1 MTERATLGI
10 GKGGR
15 CMVALGG
22 KPVEKL
28 LMAVD

>member
-1 MTERATLGI
+1 MTERATLRL

-15 CMVALGG
+15 CVVALGG
-22 KPVEKL
+22 KVEKL